1 MKDEEVEQLVRKFL
15 EGHPQHAKNTSF
27 YIDSGEAVQVMPKLD
42 RMTKRG
48 DIPSHAL
55 ALADVDD
62 KSNIHVY
69 PTPDVFE
76 RMYFMLLDYQIGKT
90 SFLEM
95 LARCEEVLG
104 IRHHQAEFRS
114 N

>member
-62 KSNIHVY
+62 RYHSCFPH
-69 PTPDVFE
+69 
-76 RMYFMLLDYQIGKT
+76 
-90 SFLEM
+90 S
-95 LARCEEVLG
+95 
-104 IRHHQAEFRS
+104 
-114 N
+114 